1 MNLTCCPRECPG
13 RYADERG
20 TCHSTCKRYRDY
32 CRQREDELQRK
43 AKAMDA
49 LYFYHDVRQAVKRK
63 HERKIRYENR

>member
-1 MNLTCCPRECPG
+1 MNLTCCPRGCPE

-32 CRQREDELQRK
+32 CRQREDELQCK

-49 LYFYHDVRQAVKRK
+49 LYFYHEVRQAVKRK
-63 HERKIRYENR
+63 HERKIRYD

>member
-43 AKAMDA
+43 AKA
-49 LYFYHDVRQAVKRK
+49 R
-63 HERKIRYENR
+63 